1 MLSFNS
7 SLLQSRKC
15 PILARISSYSE
26 YKFIKALL
34 VIVFVLLVIV
44 FVQPMRYERLCNFI
58 ELMNLAEQIDI
69 RRCTCVTKQSSMNI
83 CFVHIEKDYCSI
95 GQMFSFARILP
106 IAATLE
112 HWIWTRDVINECHC
126 TLFVSTIECLSKF
139 NQFSTIFFLPTS
151 NGIHDSIP
159 PFFLSQSWSGNVF
172 IRRCIISID
181 IRYHIRTSPI

>member
-1 MLSFNS
+1 M
-7 SLLQSRKC
+7 
-15 PILARISSYSE
+15 
-26 YKFIKALL
+26 L

-44 FVQPMRYERLCNFI
+44 FVQPMRYERLSNFI

-95 GQMFSFARILP
+95 GQMFPFARILP

-126 TLFVSTIECLSKF
+126 TLFVSTIEFLSKF
-139 NQFSTIFFLPTS
+139 NQFSMIFFLPTS

-159 PFFLSQSWSGNVF
+159 PIFFLSQSWSGNVF